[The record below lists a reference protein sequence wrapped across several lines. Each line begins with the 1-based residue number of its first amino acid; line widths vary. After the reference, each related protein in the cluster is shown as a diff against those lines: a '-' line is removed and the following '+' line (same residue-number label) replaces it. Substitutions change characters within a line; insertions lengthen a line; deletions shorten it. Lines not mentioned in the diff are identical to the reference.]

1 MPIHDW
7 TRVKSNRFHAFHQA
21 WINAL
26 SNALNAG
33 LLPEGFFAL
42 QEQHTGAPQPDVV
55 ALSVPLHPG
64 LDRGGIA
71 LADAPVK
78 TRHTAVADATLYAR
92 KADRIAIHSDDGD
105 VVAVI
110 EIVSP
115 GNKDSAHALKTFV
128 RKAVEYLRSGI
139 HLLIVDLF
147 PPSKRDPN
155 GIHKAIWDRLRDDD
169 FVPPPDKPLTIVSY
183 SAGAAVKAFVEP
195 VAIGDPMPD
204 LPIFLTA
211 ERYVLCPLASTYQTS
226 WDAFPKVLKGP
237 LELPKPDAEP

>member
-7 TRVKSNRFHAFHQA
+7 TRVKPNRFHAFRQN
-21 WINAL
+21 WVCKIGNT
-26 SNALNAG
+26 LNAG
-33 LLPEGFFAL
+33 FLPGGFYALL
-42 QEQHTGAPQPDVV
+42 EQPTNKPLPDETPTSAP
-55 ALSVPLHPG
+55 
-64 LDRGGIA
+64 
-71 LADAPVK
+71 
-78 TRHTAVADATLYAR
+78 DATLYAR

-115 GNKDSAHALKTFV
+115 GNKDGAHALKTFV
-128 RKAVEYLRSGI
+128 RKAVEYVRSGI

-147 PPSKRDPN
+147 PPSKRDPQ

-169 FVPPPDKPLTIVSY
+169 YAPPADKPLTVVSY
-183 SAGAAVKAFVEP
+183 SAGAAIKAFVEP
-195 VAIGDPMPD
+195 VAVGDPMPD

-237 LELPKPDAEP
+237 LELPKPDAGP

>member
-7 TRVKSNRFHAFHQA
+7 TRVKSNRFHDFHQN
-21 WINAL
+21 WITGIR
-26 SNALNAG
+26 NALNAG
-33 LLPEGFFAL
+33 LLPDGFFAM

-55 ALSVPLHPG
+55 ALSVPFHPG

-71 LADAPVK
+71 LAEVPVK
-78 TRHTAVADATLYAR
+78 TRHMAVADATLYAR

-110 EIVSP
+110 EIMSP
-115 GNKDSAHALKTFV
+115 GNKDSAHALKSFV
-128 RKAVEYLRSGI
+128 RKAVDFLRSGI

-147 PPSKRDPN
+147 PPSTRDPM
-155 GIHKAIWDRLRDDD
+155 GIHKAIWERLRDDD
-169 FVPPPDKPLTIVSY
+169 FAAPPDKPLTVVSY

-195 VAIGDPMPD
+195 VAVGDALPD

-211 ERYVLCPLASTYQTS
+211 DRYVICPLASTYQTS
-226 WDAFPKVLKGP
+226 WDAFPKVLKAP
-237 LELPKPDAEP
+237 LELPKTEVV

>member
-1 MPIHDW
+1 MPVHDW
-7 TRVKSNRFHAFHQA
+7 TRVKSNRFHDFRQN
-21 WINAL
+21 WICKTGNT
-26 SNALNAG
+26 LNAG
-33 LLPEGFFAL
+33 LLPDGFYAL
-42 QEQHTGAPQPDVV
+42 LEQPTGKPVPDEAAP
-55 ALSVPLHPG
+55 SVS
-64 LDRGGIA
+64 
-71 LADAPVK
+71 
-78 TRHTAVADATLYAR
+78 DATLYAR

-147 PPSKRDPN
+147 PPSKRDPQ

-169 FVPPPDKPLTIVSY
+169 YAPPADKPLTVVSY
-183 SAGAAVKAFVEP
+183 SAGIAIKAFVEP
-195 VAIGDPMPD
+195 VAVGDPMPD

-237 LELPKPDAEP
+237 LELPKPEAGP